1 MKVEEKLIG
10 SGKDD
15 KKEVLFKKEQAPSSR
30 LKKEQISDE
39 LFTVR
44 AVSKNP
50 IRQLGKDENLKSFYE
65 ELDMK
70 MPFHQERPIEE
81 NVWAQEQTE
90 VAVKLK
96 KEYDMELAELL
107 VLPLTE
113 KENILKAIQ
122 ANSAWSA
129 FFDLQA
135 FPHLESFTDN
145 EDFRDHVPYFK
156 ACLDLRAE
164 MSVGVG
170 FEITDKTTEETTP
183 QEEFLRKEFDRL
195 HIEEK
200 LVRTQ
205 INRDLYGNAY
215 WHLKWIVNST
225 GKKSL
230 EKIVVVYPPRMRV
243 RLDRRAGNPI
253 IGYAYQPTMFVPG
266 TIPVPVPLETKA
278 VINFWGDRYDDKP
291 YGYSKVKGIKEV
303 LQSRW
308 DINILTPIF
317 FKHYAKPW
325 VHWKLNTEGLQPQQV
340 STYIDDMFG
349 AMEDAGPDSDMVTSD
364 RWDAVTFS
372 AGNQAKE
379 PVIFTEDMDNQLFGN
394 MKVPETYFKAKGTTD
409 RMILKQDDNF
419 KREMLRIENQFN
431 KQIVEELI
439 KPLLFIKFGPH
450 VSPLVGKESGKVLI
464 DPVTK
469 EPMEKNNYEIPEV
482 MWSEVF
488 EESKEETANRVRA
501 DFVAGGITLNE
512 FRKETDRDPLE
523 ADQVGELQPQQQ
535 EMDQYGQ
542 PNDMGMAPGN
552 LGAEPES
559 IEPQEP
565 KVMQPTV
572 NNPTTPQPKVAP
584 PTLKKREVLESSD
597 MKITLEEK

>member
-1 MKVEEKLIG
+1 MEEKLIG
-10 SGKDD
+10 NKSDD
-15 KKEVLFKKEQAPSSR
+15 KKEVLFKKEQAPSFA
-30 LKKEQISDE
+30 LKKKSLEKE
-39 LFTVR
+39 LNFAR
-44 AVSKNP
+44 AIDRSPFK
-50 IRQLGKDENLKSFYE
+50 QLGKDEALKEFFDGLDVKITTHKSRPTE
-65 ELDMK
+65 ES
-70 MPFHQERPIEE
+70 
-81 NVWAQEQTE
+81 VWATKQME
-90 VAVKLK
+90 VAEKLK
-96 KEYDMELAELL
+96 KDYDMELAELII
-107 VLPLTE
+107 LPLTE

-122 ANSAWSA
+122 AGSAWSA

-135 FPHLESFTDN
+135 FPHLENFIDN
-145 EDFRDHVPYFK
+145 EEFRDHVPYFK

-183 QEEFLRKEFDRL
+183 QEKFIRKEFDRL

-215 WHLKWIVNST
+215 WHLKWRTDPTT
-225 GKKSL
+225 GKKTL
-230 EKIVVVYPPRMRV
+230 EKIIVVYPPRMRI
-243 RLDRRAGNPI
+243 RLDKKAGNPI

-266 TIPVPVPLETKA
+266 TIPIPVPLETKA

-325 VHWKLNTEGLQPQQV
+325 VHWKLNAEGLQPTQV
-340 STYIDDMFG
+340 STYIDDMFE

-364 RWDAVTFS
+364 RWEAITFS

-439 KPLLFIKFGPH
+439 KPLLYIKFGQQYSEAKGP
-450 VSPLVGKESGKVLI
+450 ESGETLI

-469 EPMEKNNYEIPEV
+469 QPMQQKNYEVPEI

-501 DFVAGGITLNE
+501 DYVAGGITINE
-512 FRKETDRDPLE
+512 FRKETDRDPIE
-523 ADQVGELQPQQQ
+523 DDQMQELMPQQ
-535 EMDQYGQ
+535 EMMGGMD
-542 PNDMGMAPGN
+542 NMGMAPGN
-552 LGAEPES
+552 LGANPES
-559 IEPQEP
+559 IEPPEL
-565 KVMQPTV
+565 KVEKPTV
-572 NNPTTPQPKVAP
+572 DAPKSPKPTVPKP
-584 PTLKKREVLESSD
+584 SIKRREVVESGE

>member
-1 MKVEEKLIG
+1 VEEKLIG
-10 SGKDD
+10 NKSDD
-15 KKEVLFKKEQAPSSR
+15 KKEVLLKSEKAPSFK
-30 LKKEQISDE
+30 LKEEHTEKE
-39 LFTVR
+39 LNFAR
-44 AVSKNP
+44 AIDRSPFK
-50 IRQLGKDENLKSFYE
+50 QLGKDEELKEFFDGLGVNIQMHQSRPTE
-65 ELDMK
+65 ET
-70 MPFHQERPIEE
+70 
-81 NVWAQEQTE
+81 VWAQEQTE
-90 VAVKLK
+90 VAEKLK
-96 KEYDMELAELL
+96 KKFDMELAELII
-107 VLPLTE
+107 LPLTE

-122 ANSAWSA
+122 APSAWSA

-135 FPHLESFTDN
+135 FPHLENFTDN
-145 EDFRDHVPYFK
+145 EDYRDHVPYFK

-183 QEEFLRKEFDRL
+183 QEEFVRKEFDRL

-205 INRDLYGNAY
+205 VNRDLYGNAY
-215 WHLKWIVNST
+215 WHLKWEIDKPT
-225 GKKSL
+225 GNKFL
-230 EKIVVVYPPRMRV
+230 ERIVVVYPPRMRV
-243 RLDRRAGNPI
+243 RLDKKAGNPI

-266 TIPVPVPLETKA
+266 TIPVPVPVETKA
-278 VINFWGDRYDDKP
+278 IINFWGDRYDDKP

-308 DINILTPIF
+308 DINVLTPIF

-325 VHWKLNTEGLQPQQV
+325 VHWKLNSEGLQPQQV
-340 STYIDDMFG
+340 TTFIDDMFE
-349 AMEDAGPDSDMVTSD
+349 AMEEAGPDSDMVTSD
-364 RWDAVTFS
+364 RWEATTFS

-379 PVIFTEDMDNQLFGN
+379 PTIFTEDMDNQLFGN

-431 KQIVEELI
+431 KQITEELI
-439 KPLLFIKFGPH
+439 KPLLYIEFGPQM
-450 VSPLVGKESGKVLI
+450 VTAKGKQSGEILI

-469 EPMEKNNYEIPEV
+469 QPMEKKNYEIPEI

-501 DFVAGGITLNE
+501 DFEVGGITLNE
-512 FRKETDRDPLE
+512 FRKETDRDPME
-523 ADQVGELQPQQQ
+523 DDQLQELQPQQQ
-535 EMDQYGQ
+535 GMDQFATTD
-542 PNDMGMAPGN
+542 NMGMSPGN
-552 LGAEPES
+552 IGINPES
-559 IEPQEP
+559 LEAPEP

-572 NNPTTPQPKVAP
+572 NAPMTPKPAIPK
-584 PTLKKREVLESSD
+584 PTLKRREVLEASD